1 MNKKHAVF
9 LLRLAFL
16 LGAAADAAAIV
27 PMVSNQSANALW
39 GFAAFPDPYGFAMA
53 MGAALM
59 AGWTLLLIWA
69 FFRPLE
75 RRMVAPMTVL
85 VVVGFVVAEIIAIR
99 NGVLPFGKAVL
110 SLILQALIIVLYS
123 FAFTLSGRKML
134 KPEKGA

>member
-1 MNKKHAVF
+1 MNKKRAVF

-53 MGAALM
+53 MGASLM

-69 FFRPLE
+69 FFKPLE

-85 VVVGFVVAEIIAIR
+85 VVIGLVVAEIIAIR
-99 NGVLPFGKAVL
+99 NGVLPFGKAIV

-123 FAFTLSGRKML
+123 FAFTVSSRKML
-134 KPEKGA
+134 KS